1 MRNVPSEASCYSS
14 SVLSY
19 NNDVTLTYS
28 DRTSDRMYQG
38 VVNDPDTGVDGGD
51 DHHEEPVQDYEAISA
66 GTVKECFKDHFL

>member
-1 MRNVPSEASCYSS
+1 M
-14 SVLSY
+14 
-19 NNDVTLTYS
+19 TLTYS